1 VQTKVIPKYGFP
13 ADLGGVFEMV
23 RLLGSFPDEDGELS
37 QRGWEIERLIGE
49 REATPEVAAETD
61 ASEVLHV
68 TEAESKDGNVQDID
82 GAEAHDTLSDFMNA
96 LNDLDGEMP
105 DTPLSSLQSPHWE
118 KETARKDQNVEQV
131 AAEIRCADADTAETA
146 LAGSQNSEMQD
157 EGLQEEGRPIDAAQ
171 QPVDA
176 SDEREIIQVTDKVQP
191 AAADAADMAFAGS
204 QNPEMQDDGRQAE
217 EEEPSDTVPQPVD
230 ASDDRKIEQAAAEV
244 KAAYANAA
252 AQDEGQEE
260 EREPVD
266 AGQPVNASDHEIERA
281 AVEILGDGASMLAE
295 GAGPAVLDESSESQD
310 DEDWDEASRV
320 VDEYASQ
327 IQEVL
332 AASRSASKKEKAAL
346 LAKKRELERAPEYLD
361 ALAYLEDPDGERER
375 RQRADAQV
383 CQVVDEVASQI
394 AEVLASMRTASKKEK
409 TQLLAKKR
417 ELEGLPKYLEALQ
430 YLEDPVGERL
440 RCRQEASDADENCA

>member
-244 KAAYANAA
+244 KAAYAN
-252 AQDEGQEE
+252 
-260 EREPVD
+260 
-266 AGQPVNASDHEIERA
+266 
-281 AVEILGDGASMLAE
+281 EILGDGASMLAE